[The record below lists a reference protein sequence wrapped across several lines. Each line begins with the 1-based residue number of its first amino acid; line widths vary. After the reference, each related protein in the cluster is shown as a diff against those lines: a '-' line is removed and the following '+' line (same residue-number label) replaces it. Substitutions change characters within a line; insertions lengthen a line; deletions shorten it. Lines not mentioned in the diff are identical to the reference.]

1 MIAAKEKFM
10 TEERAQAREHSDA
23 SVVRGSGVGER
34 AEAHG
39 RYEVECIGADGK
51 LKWRDTIENVV
62 ATVGKN
68 LALDTF
74 LAGAAYTVTG
84 PYMGLISSTSY
95 SAVAAGDTMAS
106 HSGWLEAG
114 GTTAP
119 TYTGNRKTAA
129 WSAAASGSK
138 ALSAALS
145 FAITSSG
152 IVKGAFVCYGSG
164 ASATKDTTGGTLWSA
179 GTFSTGDKA
188 VVNGDT
194 LTCNYSS
201 SL

>member
-1 MIAAKEKFM
+1 MTTEKANASACAGAEVIRGGGM
-10 TEERAQAREHSDA
+10 EED
-23 SVVRGSGVGER
+23 

-39 RYEVECIGADGK
+39 FYTVECIGPDGE

-68 LALDTF
+68 LALDTY
-74 LAGAAYTVTG
+74 LAGSSYTVVG
-84 PYMGLISSTSY
+84 PFMGLISSTSF

-114 GTTAP
+114 NANTP
-119 TYTGNRKTAA
+119 TYTSPRKTAA
-129 WSAAASGSK
+129 WSAASAGSK

-145 FAITSSG
+145 FAITGSG
-152 IVKGAFVCYGSG
+152 TVKGCFLVYGTG
-164 ASATKDTTGGTLWSA
+164 ALSTIDNTAGTLYSAGLFTGG
-179 GTFSTGDKA
+179 DK
-188 VVNGDT
+188 VVANADT
-194 LTCNYSS
+194 LNVSYTA

>member
-1 MIAAKEKFM
+1 M
-10 TEERAQAREHSDA
+10 TEERADARECHDA
-23 SVVRGSGVGER
+23 SVIRGSGLGEQ
-34 AEAHG
+34 ADAHG
-39 RYEVECIGADGK
+39 RYEIECIGADGT
-51 LKWRDTIENVV
+51 LKWRDTIDNVV
-62 ATVGKN
+62 QTVGKN

-74 LAGAAYTVTG
+74 LAGSAYTVTG

-106 HSGWLEAG
+106 HAGWLEAG
-114 GTTAP
+114 GSNAP
-119 TYTGNRKTAA
+119 TYSGNRKTAA

-152 IVKGAFVCYGSG
+152 TVKGAFLLYGSG
-164 ASATKDTTGGTLWSA
+164 ASATKDNTSGTLWSA
-179 GTFSTGDKA
+179 GTFTTGDKA

-194 LTCNYSS
+194 LNVNYST

>member
-1 MIAAKEKFM
+1 M
-10 TEERAQAREHSDA
+10 TEERAEARECNDA
-23 SVVRGSGVGER
+23 SVIRGGGLDEC

-39 RYEVECIGADGK
+39 RYEIECIGADGR
-51 LKWRDTIENVV
+51 LKWRETIDNVV
-62 ATVGKN
+62 CTAGKN

-74 LAGAAYTVTG
+74 LGGAAYTVTG
-84 PYMGLISSTSY
+84 PYMGLISSVSY

-106 HSGWLEAG
+106 HAGWLEAG
-114 GTTAP
+114 GATAP
-119 TYTGNRKTAA
+119 TYSGNRKTAA
-129 WSAAASGSK
+129 WAAAASGSK

-152 IVKGAFVCYGSG
+152 TVKGAFLCYGSG
-164 ASATKDTTGGTLWSA
+164 ALNTKDNTAGTLWSA

-194 LTCNYSS
+194 LNVNFST

>member
-1 MIAAKEKFM
+1 MKCTDGNLLVTIAIVLGGLGEAAN
-10 TEERAQAREHSDA
+10 AQ
-23 SVVRGSGVGER
+23 
-34 AEAHG
+34 G
-39 RYEVECIGADGK
+39 RYEIECIGQDGRI
-51 LKWRDTIENVV
+51 KWREVIENVV
-62 ATVGKN
+62 CTVGKN

-114 GTTAP
+114 GANAP

-129 WSAAASGSK
+129 WSAATAGAK

-145 FAITSSG
+145 FAITG
-152 IVKGAFVCYGSG
+152 TGTVKGAFLCYGSG
-164 ASATKDTTGGTLWSA
+164 ALNTKDNNAGTLWSA

-194 LTCNYSS
+194 LNVNYST

>member
-1 MIAAKEKFM
+1 MQED
-10 TEERAQAREHSDA
+10 RAEARASADA
-23 SVVRGSGVGER
+23 SIIRGGGLGES

-39 RYEVECIGADGK
+39 RYEIECIGADGK
-51 LKWRDTIENVV
+51 LKWREIIDNVV
-62 ATVGKN
+62 QTVGKN

-74 LAGAAYTVTG
+74 LAGSAYTVTG
-84 PYMGLISSTSY
+84 PFMGLISSTSF
-95 SAVAAGDTMAS
+95 SAVDVGDTMAS
-106 HSGWLEAG
+106 HAGWLEAG
-114 GTTAP
+114 AANAP
-119 TYTGNRKTAA
+119 TYSGNRKTAA
-129 WSAAASGSK
+129 WSAATAGAK

-152 IVKGAFVCYGSG
+152 TVKGAFLVYGSG
-164 ASATKDTTGGTLWSA
+164 ASATKDNSAGTLWSA

-194 LTCNYSS
+194 LNVNYST

>member
-1 MIAAKEKFM
+1 M
-10 TEERAQAREHSDA
+10 TEEAALARECNDA
-23 SVVRGSGVGER
+23 SVIRGSGLGEH

-39 RYEVECIGADGK
+39 RYEVECIGQDGK
-51 LKWRDTIENVV
+51 LKWRDVIENVV

-74 LAGAAYTVTG
+74 LAGSAYTVVG

-95 SAVAAGDTMAS
+95 TAVAAADTMAS
-106 HSGWLEAG
+106 HAGWLEAG
-114 GTTAP
+114 GANAP

-129 WSAAASGSK
+129 WSAAASGAK

-145 FAITSSG
+145 FAITG
-152 IVKGAFVCYGSG
+152 TGTCKGAFMCFGSG
-164 ASATKDTTGGTLWSA
+164 AVATKDDTNGTLWSA
-179 GTFSTGDKA
+179 GTFSSGDKA

-194 LTCNYSS
+194 LNVSFST

>member
-1 MIAAKEKFM
+1 M
-10 TEERAQAREHSDA
+10 TDERADARECNDA
-23 SVVRGSGVGER
+23 SVVRGSGLGEL
-34 AEAHG
+34 ADAHG

-74 LAGAAYTVTG
+74 LAGSTYTVTG
-84 PYMGLISSTSY
+84 PFMGLISSTSY

-106 HSGWLEAG
+106 HSGWLEG
-114 GTTAP
+114 GGANAP
-119 TYTGNRKTAA
+119 TYSGNRKTAV
-129 WSAAASGSK
+129 WSTAASGSK

-145 FAITSSG
+145 FAITG
-152 IVKGAFVCYGSG
+152 TGTAKGAFLCYGSG
-164 ASATKDTTGGTLWSA
+164 ALNTKDNTAGTLWSA

-194 LTCNYSS
+194 LNVNFST

>member
-1 MIAAKEKFM
+1 M
-10 TEERAQAREHSDA
+10 TQERAHARECNDA
-23 SVVRGSGVGER
+23 TVIRGGGIGEQ
-34 AEAHG
+34 ADAHG

-51 LKWRDTIENVV
+51 LKWRDTIENTV

-74 LAGAAYTVTG
+74 LAGSAYTVTG

-114 GTTAP
+114 GANAP
-119 TYTGNRKTAA
+119 TYTGNRKTAV
-129 WSAAASGSK
+129 WSSASAGNK

-145 FAITSSG
+145 FAITG
-152 IVKGAFVCYGSG
+152 TGTAKGAFLVYGSG
-164 ASATKDTTGGTLWSA
+164 ASATKDDTGGTLWSA

-194 LTCNYSS
+194 LNCNYSS

>member
-1 MIAAKEKFM
+1 M
-10 TEERAQAREHSDA
+10 TDERAQAREHNDA
-23 SVVRGSGVGER
+23 SVVRGSGIGER

-39 RYEVECIGADGK
+39 RYEIECIGADGK

-62 ATVGKN
+62 CTVGKN

-74 LAGAAYTVTG
+74 LAGAAYTVVG

-95 SAVAAGDTMAS
+95 TAVAAGDTMAS
-106 HSGWLEAG
+106 HAGWLEAG
-114 GTTAP
+114 GANAP
-119 TYTGNRKTAA
+119 TYTGNRKTAV
-129 WSAAASGSK
+129 WSAATAGGK

-145 FAITSSG
+145 FAITSTG
-152 IVKGAFVCYGSG
+152 TVKGAFLNFGTG
-164 ASATKDTTGGTLWSA
+164 AVATKDDTNGVLWSA

-188 VVNGDT
+188 VVNGDQ
-194 LTCNYSS
+194 LNVNYST